1 MILAISRG
9 ERPKRPTSISV
20 VTDDQWDFMMACWSF
35 EATDRP
41 RDLDMVA
48 FVHEQLLDAVAASYE
63 STFRISERVRDYD
76 EEEH

>member
-1 MILAISRG
+1 
-9 ERPKRPTSISV
+9 
-20 VTDDQWDFMMACWSF
+20 MMACWSF

-76 EEEH
+76 EEEY